1 MSITE
6 NRKAFHEYFIEEQLR
21 AGIILEGWEV
31 KAIRAK
37 QVSLQEA
44 YVFYKDGDFY
54 LLGAHITALKQASTH
69 VKTDP
74 TRTRKLLLNRKE
86 IDRLHGKVQRAGYTV
101 VPVNMH
107 FEAGKIKLMIG
118 LAKGKKLHDKRA
130 SEKEADAKREAQRAV
145 RSGGRDE

>member
-6 NRKAFHEYFIEEQLR
+6 NRKAFHEYFIEDRFR

-44 YVFYKDGDFY
+44 YVFFRDGAFF
-54 LLGAHITALKQASTH
+54 LLGCHISPLTQASTH
-69 VKTDP
+69 VKTEA
-74 TRTRKLLLNRKE
+74 TRTRKLLLNHAE
-86 IDRLHGKVQRAGYTV
+86 IDKIHGKVQKAGYTV
-101 VPVNMH
+101 MPLNMH
-107 FEAGKIKLMIG
+107 FHNGKIKLEIG

-130 SEKEADAKREAQRAV
+130 TEKERDTQREVQQAMR
-145 RSGGRDE
+145 GEYNE